1 MKKAKKCIGHF
12 KFLYEGPSW
21 KIYME
26 NLMYISSY
34 LFKDKFWSLK
44 DYRASLTLDFNLNQN
59 MAEAFSNSSL
69 IKAQTLIKGSWKILI
84 KHTHLYKSPL
94 GLKNVQFTHAY
105 STVLHSTLYR
115 KNRGGKDQT
124 LDCLIIEALI
134 SKEKFSLNLKLI
146 GEG

>member
-59 MAEAFSNSSL
+59 MAEAFSNSVS
-69 IKAQTLIKGSWKILI
+69 
-84 KHTHLYKSPL
+84 
-94 GLKNVQFTHAY
+94 
-105 STVLHSTLYR
+105 
-115 KNRGGKDQT
+115 
-124 LDCLIIEALI
+124 
-134 SKEKFSLNLKLI
+134 
-146 GEG
+146 